1 MKTNVHK
8 SATDNGQWAIGNAEG
23 GFSLIESLFAIMLVG
38 LAVASLLAANSAF
51 TKANGTGTD
60 LSTAE
65 FLVEQIRELTAL
77 LPVVEPGTPDD
88 AVDTFGPETGET
100 LATYD
105 DLNDFDD
112 KVFSPPIDAGRNSL
126 SDLSAFT
133 QQVTIE
139 NVNASNF
146 EQVVADHGSS
156 FIRVTV
162 KVFLNSK
169 EISSAS
175 WLRARY

>member
-1 MKTNVHK
+1 MKTNIHK
-8 SATDNGQWAIGNAEG
+8 SATGNRQSAIGNAEG
-23 GFSLIESLFAIMLVG
+23 GFSLVESLFAILLVG
-38 LAVASLLAANSAF
+38 LAVASLLVANSAF

-65 FLVEQIRELTAL
+65 FLIEQIRELTAL
-77 LPVVEPGTPDD
+77 LPVVEPGTPDSG
-88 AVDTFGPETGET
+88 VDVFGPETGEI

-112 KVFSPPIDAGRNSL
+112 KNFSPPIDAGRNFL
-126 SDLSAFT
+126 NDLTAFS
-133 QQVTIE
+133 QQVRVE

-146 EQVVADHGSS
+146 EQIVADHSSS
-156 FIRVTV
+156 FVRVTV
-162 KVFLNSK
+162 KVYLNSK